1 MVWGKEGDVVRF
13 QLWEKFVAFS
23 GFLISCH
30 GCVDVD
36 TGWVIHL
43 NLEVAESVYEK
54 EMDVIVV
61 EAEEE
66 KYDCD

>member
-1 MVWGKEGDVVRF
+1 MVLGKEGDVVS
-13 QLWEKFVAFS
+13 LSA
-23 GFLISCH
+23 FLISCH
-30 GCVDVD
+30 GCLDMD

-43 NLEVAESVYEK
+43 NLEVAEFVYEK

-61 EAEEE
+61 EGDEE